1 MLNLCLARQQ
11 KIIARQRVSANVSLI
26 ACACIADRH
35 TNGHGQHPICT
46 VS

>member
-1 MLNLCLARQQ
+1 M
-11 KIIARQRVSANVSLI
+11 VSLSNTATNRFI

-35 TNGHGQHPICT
+35 TNGHGQHPICA